1 MKKTEVKQL
10 DKETSLL
17 RDFVA
22 SSDTLRVYDGD
33 KLLFA
38 SDKDGL
44 KPLLEYLDKS
54 IPHQGEVRI
63 FDTILGN
70 AAALL
75 AVKADCKKAYS
86 PLSSELAIK
95 TLNDYSIDYSFT
107 EVVPY
112 IQNREGQR
120 MCPMESLSIGKSP
133 EEFYAAVQ
141 RPGRDN

>member
-1 MKKTEVKQL
+1 MKKSEVKQL
-10 DKETSLL
+10 DKETSLF

-22 SSDTLRVYDGD
+22 SADTLRVYDGD

-38 SDKDGL
+38 SNKDGL

-54 IPHQGEVRI
+54 IPHQGEIRI

-75 AVKADCKKAYS
+75 AVRADCKKAYS

-95 TLNDYSIDYSFT
+95 TLNDYSIEYSFT
-107 EVVPY
+107 KVVPY
-112 IQNREGQR
+112 IQNREGQG

>member
-1 MKKTEVKQL
+1 MKKTEDKQL
-10 DKETSLL
+10 EKETSLF

-38 SDKDGL
+38 SDKDRL
-44 KPLLEYLDKS
+44 KPLLEYLDKD
-54 IPHQGEVRI
+54 IPHQGEIKI

-75 AVKADCKKAYS
+75 AVRAGCRKAYS

-95 TLNDYSIDYSFT
+95 TLNDYSIEYSFT
-107 EVVPY
+107 EIVPY
-112 IQNREGQR
+112 IQNREGQG